1 MKLPKRDI
9 NARQEALQEN
19 VLPTI
24 LKAPLNGW
32 KKKDGPILYLHHHCK
47 HRAGAGHGLSC
58 DSLLKRADPAP
69 MRRSHDGGRKDYIPT
84 TSRTRRTSAR
94 AFIHGGLAAL
104 RLRHL
109 SS

>member
-1 MKLPKRDI
+1 MGRFFI
-9 NARQEALQEN
+9 FIIIVSIAL
-19 VLPTI
+19 VLGMAFLVT
-24 LKAPLNGW
+24 
-32 KKKDGPILYLHHHCK
+32 H
-47 HRAGAGHGLSC
+47 
-58 DSLLKRADPAP
+58 LKRADPAP

-104 RLRHL
+104 RSRHL